1 MLVSRPYIEHLGY
14 WFFPGSP
21 ICVSSKKGSFN
32 NFMCHPAQAAR
43 RIRSAGFPSL
53 QHPFVFYPFSM
64 RSSYRSNVVH
74 VYLYLAIDLL
84 NNVRSI
90 LIISPQLSVHLLQT
104 PLVSCKISDFFVRE
118 NQLPGSVGTLQSLMH
133 VAPQMPWIKITQ
145 CYVLAFLF
153 AWKPLSVEK
162 HTIHPFLP
170 KEMNVYTKH
179 KIIWFAL
186 NGWEK

>member
-21 ICVSSKKGSFN
+21 ICVSSKKESFN
-32 NFMCHPAQAAR
+32 NFMCHPAQDKLFLLDFLPY
-43 RIRSAGFPSL
+43 ST
-53 QHPFVFYPFSM
+53 HFVHPFSM

-74 VYLYLAIDLL
+74 LYLYLAIDLL
-84 NNVRSI
+84 KNVRSI

-104 PLVSCKISDFFVRE
+104 PLFSCKISDFFVRE